1 MMNLEIKG
9 IESQGY
15 NEAANQNGGTA
26 VIDFERAFAT
36 LDSRSLELFEA
47 QFSDVTSL
55 STLAARRFTSA
66 DLTLES
72 DIHTFDVGGMH
83 RAGVVPTRS
92 WSGPRVN
99 DFATDL
105 NAHGEFG
112 FDTLDA
118 LPAYGDLLQRISDG
132 NSFVVDLNF
141 GTNEEQVGTAQDKS
155 SPRNSDEVSFDAT
168 TRNSLNYE
176 RENNQSG
183 YSRIE
188 PNSSWAE
195 VNEIIHTRIFSQ
207 QSGLEG
213 SQA

>member
-9 IESQGY
+9 IESQSY
-15 NEAANQNGGTA
+15 NEAANQNCGAA

-55 STLAARRFTSA
+55 STVAARRFASA

-83 RAGVVPTRS
+83 RTGVVPTRS
-92 WSGPRVN
+92 WGSPRVDN
-99 DFATDL
+99 FATDL
-105 NAHGEFG
+105 NAHGVSSFNG
-112 FDTLDA
+112 LDS
-118 LPAYGDLLQRISDG
+118 LPTNCDFLQGIGDSY
-132 NSFVVDLNF
+132 SFVEDFNF
-141 GTNEEQVGTAQDKS
+141 GANEEQIGTAQYKS

-195 VNEIIHTRIFSQ
+195 GNEIIHTRIFSQ

-213 SQA
+213 SQS

>member
-9 IESQGY
+9 IESQSY
-15 NEAANQNGGTA
+15 NEAANQNCGAA

-55 STLAARRFTSA
+55 STVAARRFASA

-83 RAGVVPTRS
+83 RTGVVPTRS
-92 WSGPRVN
+92 WSSPRVD

-105 NAHGEFG
+105 NAHGVSSFNG
-112 FDTLDA
+112 LDS
-118 LPAYGDLLQRISDG
+118 LPTNCDFLQGIGDCY
-132 NSFVVDLNF
+132 SFVEDFNF
-141 GTNEEQVGTAQDKS
+141 GANEEQIGTAQYKS

-195 VNEIIHTRIFSQ
+195 GNEIIHTRIFSQ

-213 SQA
+213 SQS